1 MAACQAVSMLR
12 VLASSRASSLPPGLW
27 LALVVQNAG
36 VRSFVVQNNAG
47 LVLSLSS
54 QLIDVKTFLLKPP
67 MA

>member
-12 VLASSRASSLPPGLW
+12 VLALSRASSLPPGLW

-36 VRSFVVQNNAG
+36 VGSFVVQNNAG